1 MGRVQ
6 TLLLARHGATA
17 WNESGYCQGRRD
29 VPLSAAGR
37 RQAQAL
43 RDALVTRRL
52 HGVHASPLARAIET
66 ARIVSGEEPRTIA
79 DLAEIDRGHWEG
91 HAMDEIRRRWG
102 KLHDAWYDDPAGLAM
117 PGGERFDDLWARAGR
132 VLDLLARSLND
143 LAAAGREGATLFACG
158 HKAINRVL
166 IARALGLPSRGVWRI
181 PQPQA
186 SLTVLLREGDRWRE
200 ERIADVAHL
209 PPDLRSDS

>member
-1 MGRVQ
+1 MP

-43 RDALVTRRL
+43 REALRPHALDRVY
-52 HGVHASPLARAIET
+52 ASPLARALET
-66 ARIVSGEEPRTIA
+66 ARLVSGAEPVPIA
-79 DLAEIDRGHWEG
+79 ELAEIDRGHWEG
-91 HAMDEIRRRWG
+91 HAMAEIRRRWG
-102 KLHDAWYDDPAGLAM
+102 KLHEAWYLDPAGLAM
-117 PGGERFDDLWARAGR
+117 PGGERFDDLWARAGG
-132 VLDLLARSLND
+132 VLDLLAGAFAE
-143 LAAAGREGATLFACG
+143 LAASGAASPTLFACG

-166 IARALGLPSRGVWRI
+166 IARALGLPSRGVWQI

-186 SLTVLLREGDRWRE
+186 SLTVLLREGDGWRA
-200 ERIADVAHL
+200 ERVADVAHL
-209 PPDLRSDS
+209 PADLRSDS